1 MNDPFTELMERYQQ
15 LAEERDAELETM
27 REIAQ
32 EYENTVLSVESME
45 KPNE

>member
-32 EYENTVLSVESME
+32 EYEDTLHCMEIMESE
-45 KPNE
+45 A